1 MELAGKGALITAG
14 TRIGAAVAVEIAR
27 RGADVALVY
36 RRSREEA
43 ERTAGEVRALGRACT
58 VLQADLRET
67 EASGRVVDDAANAL
81 GRLDVLVN
89 AAAVY
94 TPRRF
99 EDLTLEDW
107 NAVMDVDL
115 RAAWLCARAAIP
127 HMQRQGGGRI
137 VNFSDWISRS
147 GRPRYREFLP
157 YYVAKSAVIALTEA
171 LALELAG
178 DQILVNAVAPGA
190 ILPPPGAAD
199 SWVAS
204 VERITP
210 VGRWGG
216 AHEIAKTVLWLI
228 ETDYMTGEVV
238 RVDGGRHLR

>member
-14 TRIGAAVAVEIAR
+14 KRIGGAVAVEIAR
-27 RGADVALVY
+27 RGADVAIVY
-36 RRSREEA
+36 HRSREEA
-43 ERTAGEVRALGRACT
+43 EGTAEAVRALGRACAL
-58 VLQADLRET
+58 LQADLRD
-67 EASGRVVDDAANAL
+67 ADACGRVVDQAAAAL

-99 EDLTLEDW
+99 ADLTLEDW

-115 RAAWLCARAAIP
+115 RAAWLCARAVIP
-127 HMQRQGGGRI
+127 HMRRHGGGRI
-137 VNFSDWISRS
+137 VNFSDWIARS

-157 YYVAKSAVIALTEA
+157 YYVAKTAVIALTES

-199 SWVAS
+199 SWVAN

-216 AHEIAKTVLWLI
+216 AEELAKTVLALI
-228 ETDYMTGEVV
+228 ETDYITGEVV